1 MNNMQESDFYK
12 AQDVLP
18 RMEISIGRIIEW
30 EWDARSRLH
39 QAMSSII
46 PLRYQD
52 FPETQGIIFNKIM
65 LDIGKLDWFQLNDI
79 DRYMIKEEWIY
90 AVYFRK
96 IKNKTAVKYI
106 KMLYSIYKELHIIIS
121 KKY

>member
-1 MNNMQESDFYK
+1 MENLDYNN

-18 RMEISIGRIIEW
+18 WIEIAIEYLIQW
-30 EWDARSRLH
+30 EWDARGRLCGVL
-39 QAMSSII
+39 STIL
-46 PLRYQD
+46 PLRPED
-52 FPETQGIIFNKIM
+52 FPKEQGIIFNKIM
-65 LDIGKLDWFQLNDI
+65 LDIGKLDWSQLNDI
-79 DRYMIKEEWIY
+79 DRYMIKEEWMY

-106 KMLYSIYKELHIIIS
+106 KMLYSIYKELHTIIS